1 MPGELAYTKELTA
14 ENAEKRGEAD
24 PSIFVPLRPSAFSGL
39 GFLARS
45 LPNRQS
51 FPRLSCQMQRPVKVA
66 KQKFDQLPIV
76 LISGSKGSPSSG
88 MLGTNWVSTKK
99 HGRFYAAVCYC
110 SQYQPV
116 ACHSSECGLERSD
129 SPIPRRLPDLL
140 TSSLITLLLVLRPA
154 FCRPDR
160 PLGC

>member
-24 PSIFVPLRPSAFSGL
+24 PSIFVPLRLSAFSGL

-66 KQKFDQLPIV
+66 KQKLDQLPIV

-116 ACHSSECGLERSD
+116 ACRSSKCGLERSGSTI
-129 SPIPRRLPDLL
+129 SPRAPRLPA
-140 TSSLITLLLVLRPA
+140 SSLTISLLVSPPA
-154 FCRPDR
+154 
-160 PLGC
+160 L